1 MYNAWTT
8 LFICIFLWGG
18 LITGHCIE
26 KMMQL
31 LGGILQHC
39 FSYAK
44 ERLLALTDNTKL
56 ITAVLLITIF
66 LLIENFQ
73 DNLGWMNDENT
84 T

>member
-1 MYNAWTT
+1 MDHSVHM
-8 LFICIFLWGG
+8 LFWGWG
-18 LITGHCIE
+18 YLITGHCIK

-39 FSYAK
+39 FSNAK

-56 ITAVLLITIF
+56 FTAVLLINIF

-73 DNLGWMNDENT
+73 DNLGWMDE
-84 T
+84 

>member
-1 MYNAWTT
+1 MHGPLCSSA
-8 LFICIFLWGG
+8 FFWGG
-18 LITGHCIE
+18 YLITGHCIE

-56 ITAVLLITIF
+56 FTAVLLINIF

-73 DNLGWMNDENT
+73 DNLGRMDE
-84 T
+84 

>member
-1 MYNAWTT
+1 MHGPLCSYA
-8 LFICIFLWGG
+8 FFMGG

-44 ERLLALTDNTKL
+44 ERLLALTYNTKL
-56 ITAVLLITIF
+56 FTAVLLITIF
-66 LLIENFQ
+66 LIIEIFQ
-73 DNLGWMNDENT
+73 DNLGWMDE
-84 T
+84 

>member
-1 MYNAWTT
+1 MHGP
-8 LFICIFLWGG
+8 LCSSEFFWGG
-18 LITGHCIE
+18 YLITGHCIE

-56 ITAVLLITIF
+56 FTAVLLITIF

-73 DNLGWMNDENT
+73 DNLGRMDE
-84 T
+84 